1 MAPQNSLYL
10 VDLYQVNSA
19 YGGLDNTLS
28 VNFNY
33 RDQWGGITGHPRQFL
48 VNAHLPVVI
57 WNGGVGAFLKS
68 DRLGGLSLTS
78 AGVSYNRILKQ
89 ESGVISFG
97 SSLGITQARLDG
109 SAIITPQGIYEPGLI
124 DHQDLLLGNRLDRG
138 IRLDYDL
145 SLFIGHEKFDLGI
158 SISNLF
164 FPDQGVGD
172 TSIDNSK
179 NITAIGRYP
188 VRLLDMILYPSVL
201 IKTDLQSYQ
210 TDLSCIAKSGNVFGG
225 LSLRGYNSQSL
236 DAVVIIAG
244 IEFNRNYTLS
254 YSYDVGLNEIG
265 SFSGGSHELNINYN
279 LNRLLGIGLPPEI
292 IYNPRYL

>member
-1 MAPQNSLYL
+1 M
-10 VDLYQVNSA
+10 
-19 YGGLDNTLS
+19 
-28 VNFNY
+28 
-33 RDQWGGITGHPRQFL
+33 
-48 VNAHLPVVI
+48 
-57 WNGGVGAFLKS
+57 
-68 DRLGGLSLTS
+68 
-78 AGVSYNRILKQ
+78 
-89 ESGVISFG
+89 
-97 SSLGITQARLDG
+97 
-109 SAIITPQGIYEPGLI
+109 
-124 DHQDLLLGNRLDRG
+124 
-138 IRLDYDL
+138 
-145 SLFIGHEKFDLGI
+145 
-158 SISNLF
+158 F

>member
-1 MAPQNSLYL
+1 M
-10 VDLYQVNSA
+10 DFYQVNSA
-19 YGGLDNTLS
+19 FGGLDNTLS

-33 RDQWGGITGHPRQFL
+33 RDQWGGITSHPRQFL

-68 DRLGGLSLTS
+68 DRLGLSLTS
-78 AGVSYNRILKQ
+78 AGVSYNKIFKQ
-89 ESGVISFG
+89 ELGVISFG
-97 SSLGITQARLDG
+97 STIGITQARLDG
-109 SAIITPQGIYEPGLI
+109 TSIITPEGIYEQGNI
-124 DHQDLLLGNRLDRG
+124 DHQDLLLGNRIDNG
-138 IRLDYDL
+138 IRLDYEL
-145 SLFIGHEKFDLGI
+145 SMFIGHKKFDLGL
-158 SISNLF
+158 SISNFF
-164 FPDQGVGD
+164 FPDQGVGS

-179 NITAIGRYP
+179 NIKVIGRYP
-188 VRLLDMILYPSVL
+188 IRVADLILHPSILV
-201 IKTDLQSYQ
+201 KTNLRSYQ

-254 YSYDVGLNEIG
+254 YSYDLGLNEIG
-265 SFSGGSHELNINYN
+265 SFSGGSHEINIKYS
-279 LNRLLGIGLPPEI
+279 LNRLLGVGLPPEI

>member
-1 MAPQNSLYL
+1 
-10 VDLYQVNSA
+10 
-19 YGGLDNTLS
+19 
-28 VNFNY
+28 
-33 RDQWGGITGHPRQFL
+33 
-48 VNAHLPVVI
+48 
-57 WNGGVGAFLKS
+57 
-68 DRLGGLSLTS
+68 
-78 AGVSYNRILKQ
+78 
-89 ESGVISFG
+89 
-97 SSLGITQARLDG
+97 
-109 SAIITPQGIYEPGLI
+109 
-124 DHQDLLLGNRLDRG
+124 
-138 IRLDYDL
+138 
-145 SLFIGHEKFDLGI
+145 
-158 SISNLF
+158 
-164 FPDQGVGD
+164 
-172 TSIDNSK
+172 
-179 NITAIGRYP
+179 
-188 VRLLDMILYPSVL
+188 MILYPSVL